1 MVNIL
6 FKWVFVLLLSGA
18 SPFLG
23 NHPIYVSV
31 VEIEHN
37 AFAKTLEISCK
48 LFTDDFEKQLR
59 NSYKVHVDLL
69 DAKQKPAMEKMVNDY
84 IRKHFNI
91 SVDGK
96 PVVLNFLGYEQIE
109 EGIVSYYEVAN
120 ILKLKKISISNNLL
134 YEYMDQQTGIIHVTV
149 NGKRKSTKLVNPD
162 DKVEM
167 GF

>member
-1 MVNIL
+1 
-6 FKWVFVLLLSGA
+6 
-18 SPFLG
+18 
-23 NHPIYVSV
+23 
-31 VEIEHN
+31 
-37 AFAKTLEISCK
+37 
-48 LFTDDFEKQLR
+48 
-59 NSYKVHVDLL
+59 
-69 DAKQKPAMEKMVNDY
+69 MEKMVNDY

>member
-1 MVNIL
+1 M
-6 FKWVFVLLLSGA
+6 
-18 SPFLG
+18 
-23 NHPIYVSV
+23 
-31 VEIEHN
+31 
-37 AFAKTLEISCK
+37 
-48 LFTDDFEKQLR
+48 
-59 NSYKVHVDLL
+59 
-69 DAKQKPAMEKMVNDY
+69 
-84 IRKHFNI
+84 
-91 SVDGK
+91 
-96 PVVLNFLGYEQIE
+96 VLNFLGYEQIE